1 MFINALDISA
11 SGLSA
16 QRLRMDVISDN
27 IANVDTTRTQQGG
40 PYRRK
45 VISFNENVSQNFDS
59 LLNDNMAN
67 FDGAGV
73 EVNSIQEDNSPF
85 KTKYDPGN
93 PDANQNGYVSMP
105 NVNIVTEMTDMI
117 SATRAY
123 EANVTSVNAT
133 KDMAIKTLNIG
144 K

>member
-85 KTKYDPGN
+85 KT
-93 PDANQNGYVSMP
+93 
-105 NVNIVTEMTDMI
+105 
-117 SATRAY
+117 
-123 EANVTSVNAT
+123 
-133 KDMAIKTLNIG
+133 
-144 K
+144 